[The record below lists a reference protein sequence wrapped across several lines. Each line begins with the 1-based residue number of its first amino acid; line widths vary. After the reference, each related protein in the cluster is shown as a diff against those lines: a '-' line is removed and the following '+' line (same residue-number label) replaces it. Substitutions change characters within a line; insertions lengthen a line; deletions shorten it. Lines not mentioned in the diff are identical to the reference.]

1 MTITYDTPALADADA
16 LDAMAQETWLQ
27 TFGHG
32 YSPADLDAYLTHAYG
47 PTGQLRAQLADPAIT
62 WRVARAEGQIIGY
75 AKLMPP
81 WLDDAGPD
89 DLQLGQLYV
98 AYGWHGKG
106 VAQALMDWT
115 LATARER
122 GAPALL
128 LTVFEEN
135 HRAMAFYAKYGF
147 VHIGDYAFPVGEK
160 IDRDLIM
167 KLAL

>member
-1 MTITYDTPALADADA
+1 MITYATPTPADTDA
-16 LDAMAQETWLQ
+16 LNTMARDIWIQ

-32 YSPADLDAYLTHAYG
+32 YAQADLDAYVAYAYG
-47 PTGQLRAQLADPAIT
+47 PTGQLRTHLADPAVSWQI
-62 WRVARAEGQIIGY
+62 ARAEGQIIGY
-75 AKLMPP
+75 AKLTPP

-89 DLQLGQLYV
+89 DLQLSQIYV
-98 AYGWHGKG
+98 AHGWHGQG

-115 LATARER
+115 LATARDR

-147 VHIGDYAFPVGEK
+147 VHIGDYAFPVGAK

-167 KLAL
+167 RLEL